1 MIIVDI
7 MQGKDQHD
15 SNSVDFKNLRLIR
28 DPERVLNTDIDAPG
42 ILEGLR
48 VGVLDEFNI
57 EELDDRNRAVQELF
71 IEMLKDK
78 GAIIKRM

>member
-1 MIIVDI
+1 MICVDI

-28 DPERVLNTDIDAPG
+28 DPERVLNNDIDAPG